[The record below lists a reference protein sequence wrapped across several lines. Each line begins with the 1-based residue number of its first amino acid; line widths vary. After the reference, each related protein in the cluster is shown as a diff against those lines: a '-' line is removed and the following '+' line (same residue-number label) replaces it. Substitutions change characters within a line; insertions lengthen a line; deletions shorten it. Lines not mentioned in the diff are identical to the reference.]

1 MSDPRARVLLL
12 DDEENVRL
20 SLAML
25 LEDEG
30 YDVVEA
36 ASVPEARAALAE
48 SPLFDVAILD
58 RRVGPDR
65 GTDLI
70 PEIRRAA
77 PAAAIIV
84 LSGSTSAEEV
94 PGADVVIDKL
104 DSPREVLARLD
115 AFLAIRHG
123 GSQ

>member
-1 MSDPRARVLLL
+1 MAHERARVLLL

-36 ASVPEARAALAE
+36 ASVPDARAALAE
-48 SPLFDVAILD
+48 SPAFDVFILD
-58 RRVGPDR
+58 RRVGPDK

-70 PEIRRAA
+70 PEARAA
-77 PAAAIIV
+77 APEAAIII
-84 LSGSTSAEEV
+84 LSGSTNEDEV

-104 DSPREVLARLD
+104 DSPKEVLERLD
-115 AFLAIRHG
+115 AFLADRAG
-123 GSQ
+123 RAR

>member
-1 MSDPRARVLLL
+1 MSDDRARVLLL

-48 SPLFDVAILD
+48 SPAFDVFILD
-58 RRVGPDR
+58 RRVGPEK
-65 GTDLI
+65 GTDII
-70 PEIRRAA
+70 PEARRSA
-77 PAAAIIV
+77 PSAAIII
-84 LSGSTSAEEV
+84 LSGSTNEDDV

-104 DSPREVLARLD
+104 DSPKEVLERLD
-115 AFLAIRHG
+115 AFLADRG
-123 GSQ
+123 GRAR